1 MSRIIFYQKNIRM
14 MELGAK
20 RRGVMNELE
29 KIWSPHLP
37 LSPPWLG
44 VHALL
49 AHSQLADLESDRYWT
64 HLHSFTTDH
73 VPRTSRYAISMA
85 LDLVTHS
92 ITVQYMFIIK
102 YLIFNYVTLYLHFWR
117 RVPIRRCQC
126 LFATSSSVGIVSTSL
141 TVVPLPEHSR
151 TSRAI
156 SFCMLATFYSC
167 SPLCPP
173 LPAWVATP
181 ERALHFHLDLHGTS
195 GCNLALICQCC
206 CLFLHVCVLVLYRP
220 VPSFLLYYS
229 LLAHD

>member
-1 MSRIIFYQKNIRM
+1 
-14 MELGAK
+14 
-20 RRGVMNELE
+20 MNELE
-29 KIWSPHLP
+29 KKRSPPLP

-73 VPRTSRYAISMA
+73 VPRTSPYAVSMA

-102 YLIFNYVTLYLHFWR
+102 YLIFNYVTLYLHFWW
-117 RVPIRRCQC
+117 RVPIRRCQY

-151 TSRAI
+151 SVGMWPNTIPSLFAD
-156 SFCMLATFYSC
+156 C
-167 SPLCPP
+167 STQYWL
-173 LPAWVATP
+173 
-181 ERALHFHLDLHGTS
+181 
-195 GCNLALICQCC
+195 QCV
-206 CLFLHVCVLVLYRP
+206 F
-220 VPSFLLYYS
+220 
-229 LLAHD
+229 